1 MIITN
6 NLVNICHQYA
16 VAKKIFFSCDEVIW
30 DRLSWQL
37 FSMYYFF
44 NWSINLATL
53 NYVIQ
58 YGLTVVCCMWR
69 SPNCFITGNLD
80 LWTFSLFCPYLSFE
94 DPFSFIAVALFI
106 ILYKLHVCT
115 ITFQLLYTQP
125 HAHHQKFSFY
135 WSPFSWSLSSFFP
148 PPPLHTPS
156 PLVTTTLISASMN
169 YVLSWSFINLF
180 I

>member
-1 MIITN
+1 MDW
-6 NLVNICHQYA
+6 LWCA
-16 VAKKIFFSCDEVIW
+16 VCDV
-30 DRLSWQL
+30 L
-37 FSMYYFF
+37 
-44 NWSINLATL
+44 
-53 NYVIQ
+53 
-58 YGLTVVCCMWR
+58 LTD
-69 SPNCFITGNLD
+69 CFITGNLD

-125 HAHHQKFSFY
+125 HAHHQKFSFH

-180 I
+180 IYQYYAYEKNHMVIVSLCLTYFT